1 MRYKL
6 FKEIAD
12 SALFG
17 SFMKADPI
25 PRQGRPTREDR
36 MNTGTTILAFQ
47 YKDGILLG
55 ADRKTS
61 FGYIRTKSLETIKIH
76 RVSPLTCVAFAGVV
90 SDAQCLLDL
99 LIRVNKSFYS
109 RYGQMLTV
117 GGQVNFLSKHIRCYC
132 AENEQFTAEVII
144 AGCTLAG
151 EFEIYEIGLDGA
163 KYKFDYVTLG
173 SGGDDAES
181 VLHESRKL
189 IRDKTLTFEQA
200 LNLATRALYK
210 SGVKDNCSGD
220 LRMACPS
227 IATIT
232 VDNGAQFIDNEV
244 IRKERDAVVR
254 EEESKDV

>member
-6 FKEIAD
+6 FKEISN

-17 SFMKADPI
+17 SFMKVDSI
-25 PRQGRPTREDR
+25 PRQGRPVREDR
-36 MNTGTTILAFQ
+36 VYTGTTILAFQ

-61 FGYIRTKSLETIKIH
+61 LGYMRIKSLGAIKIH
-76 RVSPLTCVAFAGVV
+76 QVNPLTCAAFAGAV
-90 SDAQCLLDL
+90 SDIQCLLDL
-99 LIRVNKSFYS
+99 LMRVNKSFYS
-109 RYGQMLTV
+109 RYSQILTV
-117 GGQVNFLSKHIRCYC
+117 GGQVNFLSKNIRCYC

-144 AGCTLAG
+144 AGCNSVG

-181 VLHESRKL
+181 VLYESRKL

-200 LNLATRALYK
+200 LNLAIRALYK
-210 SGVKDNCSGD
+210 SGIKDNFSGD

-232 VDNGAQFIDNEV
+232 ADKGAQFIDDEV
-244 IRKERDAVVR
+244 IKKERDVVIK
-254 EEESKDV
+254 EEENKDV